1 MIKKD
6 SNMGT
11 MVHCTTLSCN
21 ECYLFLEETPSMS
34 PRAIGIK
41 GSWYVKV
48 ASTPRRRL
56 GDWGK
61 YTGYNPGR
69 RRRS

>member
-41 GSWYVKV
+41 GSWYVKA
-48 ASTPRRRL
+48 ASTSRRHLKNRGEIHGL
-56 GDWGK
+56 Q
-61 YTGYNPGR
+61 PG
-69 RRRS
+69 